1 MNNPLISIC
10 CVTYNHASYI
20 KKTLDGFLMQKTDF
34 PFEICLG
41 EDESSDGTREI
52 CKEYAEKY
60 PDKIRLFLRKRKDVI
75 YINGHA
81 TGRFNFIETL
91 KECTGKYIAMCDG
104 DDYWTDP
111 NKLQKQVDFL
121 EKNPEYSMCF
131 HPVKIVDESNR
142 IIRDY
147 YGQEGKKNS
156 YVLED
161 LFAHNFI
168 PTCSVVFRSEMIYD
182 LPEWF
187 GEVSFGDWVLHIL
200 NAKRGKIGFLN
211 EVMGVY
217 RSHPSGMWSNLPKI
231 EKLKREINTFNI
243 VGSNLKL
250 FSNFKFRKMVA
261 RRYLKLSVE
270 NRNLNRK
277 EKSKLAAWKSFL
289 LYPFDLQALALKIL
303 LLQYFPFLH
312 HFATFF
318 RKLSFKNSRN

>member
-1 MNNPLISIC
+1 MNKPLVSI
-10 CVTYNHASYI
+10 VSLTFSHEKYI
-20 KKTLDGFLMQKTDF
+20 RDTLNGFIIQKTNF
-34 PFEICLG
+34 EFEIIIH
-41 EDESSDGTREI
+41 DDASTDKTQDI
-52 CKEYAEKY
+52 IKEYEKKH
-60 PDKIRLFLRKRKDVI
+60 PNIFRPI
-75 YINGHA
+75 YQKVNQKSKQSGNVTRIV
-81 TGRFNFIETL
+81 FNAA
-91 KECTGKYIAMCDG
+91 KGKYIALCEG

-131 HPVKIVDESNR
+131 HHVKIVDESNR